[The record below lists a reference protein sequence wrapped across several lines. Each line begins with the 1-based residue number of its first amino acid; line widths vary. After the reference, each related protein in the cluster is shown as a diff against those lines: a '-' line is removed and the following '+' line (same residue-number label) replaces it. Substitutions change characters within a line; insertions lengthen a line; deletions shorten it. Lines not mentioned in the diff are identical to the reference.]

1 MDRRRWLKTVGVGA
15 LAGLAGC
22 SGSGG
27 SSGGDGDGGSGA
39 TDGSSGDGG
48 TDATD
53 GSSGGSAGSGGGE
66 MDTFTVGAV
75 YPFSGAVAETGQNI
89 RSFLQSA
96 VDDVINSSA
105 DLGPL
110 VMSGEEGL
118 PNLGAEVEILFADHR
133 SDPAQGRAEAERL
146 VQQEGVDLLVGAYN
160 SSVTS
165 TVSQVAEREQ
175 IPHVNFES
183 SSPDLTERGLNW
195 FWRTGPSD
203 QTYTQNMFDF
213 FTGLNEQQDAGI
225 ETVAIIHED
234 TEFGAISARTQEELA
249 EQNDLEVVAGPI
261 SYTAESVS
269 SLQSQLQRI
278 READP
283 DVLLPSSYLRDAQIM
298 MNDMETLG
306 YFPPMIMA
314 QNAGFNQPSFVENS
328 QISNYVCSR
337 STFADDLP
345 ENVPELGTYNDFVS
359 DAVGTAFNGVYIRS
373 WGGFMS
379 TMYAVNEAG
388 SADPSAIQSAVNN
401 LQLERLETGMPYG
414 IEFDD
419 NGQNSLA
426 SGVLLQYEEGSGNS
440 IWPFELAASEIEYP
454 APSWDER

>member
-1 MDRRRWLKTVGVGA
+1 LKTVGVGA
-15 LAGLAGC
+15 VAGLAGC
-22 SGSGG
+22 SGGGGGGDDGSGG
-27 SSGGDGDGGSGA
+27 SGDGGSG
-39 TDGSSGDGG
+39 GGGSGDGG
-48 TDATD
+48 GGGD
-53 GSSGGSAGSGGGE
+53 GGSTGSGGSG

-89 RSFLQSA
+89 RSFLRSA

-118 PNLGAEVEILFADHR
+118 PNLGASVEILFADHR

-146 VQQEGVDLLVGAYN
+146 VQQEDVDLLVGAYN

-183 SSPDLTERGLNW
+183 SSPELTERGLNW

-203 QTYTQNMFDF
+203 RTYTQNMFDF
-213 FTGLNEQQDAGI
+213 FTGMNEQMDAGI
-225 ETVAIIHED
+225 ESVAIIHED
-234 TEFGAISARTQEELA
+234 TEFGSISAETQENLA
-249 EQNDLEVVAGPI
+249 EENGLEVVAGPI

-269 SLQSQLQRI
+269 SLQSQLQRV

-283 DVLLPSSYLRDAQIM
+283 DVLLPSSYLRDAEIM
-298 MNDMETLG
+298 MNDMQTLG

-314 QNAGFNQPSFVENS
+314 QNAGFNQPSFVENQ
-328 QISNYVCSR
+328 QISNHVCSR

-345 ENVPELGTYNDFVS
+345 ESVPELGTYNDFVT

-373 WGGFMS
+373 WGGFIS
-379 TMYAVNEAG
+379 TMYAINEAG
-388 SADPSAIQSAVNN
+388 SAEPSAIQSAVDG
-401 LQLERLETGMPYG
+401 LQLDRLETGMPYG

-426 SGVLLQYEEGSGNS
+426 SGVLLQYDGGSGNS
-440 IWPFELAASEIEYP
+440 IWPFELAASEVSYP
-454 APSWDER
+454 APTWDER

>member
-1 MDRRRWLKTVGVGA
+1 MSRGDIDRRSWLKVVGTGA
-15 LAGLAGC
+15 VAGLAGC

-27 SSGGDGDGGSGA
+27 SGGDGGGDGGSG
-39 TDGSSGDGG
+39 DGGGDGG
-48 TDATD
+48 GD
-53 GSSGGSAGSGGGE
+53 GTTAGGGGGGT
-66 MDTFTVGAV
+66 DTFTVGAV

-89 RSFLQSA
+89 RTFLQSA

-110 VMSGEEGL
+110 VMAGEEGL
-118 PNLGAEVEILFADHR
+118 PNLGATVEIVFADHR
-133 SDPAQGRAEAERL
+133 SDPGQGRAEAERL
-146 VQQEGVDLLVGAYN
+146 VQEENVDLLVGSYN

-203 QTYTQNMFDF
+203 TTYTQNMFDF
-213 FTGLNEQQDAGI
+213 FTGLNEQADAGI

-234 TEFGAISARTQEELA
+234 TEFGSISAETQQNLA
-249 EQNDLEVVAGPI
+249 AENDLEVVAGPI
-261 SYTAESVS
+261 SYTSESVS
-269 SLQSQLQRI
+269 SLQSELQRI
-278 READP
+278 QEADP

-298 MNDMETLG
+298 MNDLQTLG
-306 YFPPMIMA
+306 YYPPMIMA
-314 QNAGFNQPSFVENS
+314 QNAGFNQPSFVES
-328 QISNYVCSR
+328 TEASNFVCTR

-345 ENVPELGTYNDFVS
+345 ENVPELGTYNQFVQ
-359 DAVGTAFNGVYIRS
+359 DAVGTPFNGVYIRS
-373 WGGFMS
+373 WGGFVS

-388 SADPSAIQSAVNN
+388 SADPSAIQSAIDG
-401 LQLERLETGMPYG
+401 LELDRLETGMPYG
-414 IEFDD
+414 ISFDE

-426 SGVLLQYEEGSGNS
+426 SGVLLQYEGGTGNS
-440 IWPFELAASEIEYP
+440 IWPFELAASEVSYP
-454 APSWDER
+454 APGWDER

>member
-1 MDRRRWLKTVGVGA
+1 MKTIGA
-15 LAGLAGC
+15 GAVVGLAGC
-22 SGSGG
+22 AGGSGG
-27 SSGGDGDGGSGA
+27 GDGGGGGGDGDGGGGGGDE
-39 TDGSSGDGG
+39 TDGGG
-48 TDATD
+48 TSTDAA
-53 GSSGGSAGSGGGE
+53 GG
-66 MDTFTVGAV
+66 MDTFSVGAV

-118 PNLGAEVEILFADHR
+118 PNLGATVEITFADHR

-146 VQQEGVDLLVGAYN
+146 VQQENVDLLVGAYN

-213 FTGLNEQQDAGI
+213 FTGLNDQTDAGI

-234 TEFGAISARTQEELA
+234 TEFGSISAETQESLA
-249 EQNDLEVVAGPI
+249 EENGLEVVAGPI

-298 MNDMETLG
+298 LNDMQTLG

-314 QNAGFNQPSFVENS
+314 QNAGFNQPSFVENT
-328 QISNYVCSR
+328 QISDYVCSR

-373 WGGFMS
+373 WGGFIS

-388 SADPSAIQSAVNN
+388 SAEPSALQSAIDG

-414 IEFDD
+414 IDFNDK
-419 NGQNSLA
+419 GQNSLA
-426 SGVLLQYEEGSGNS
+426 SGVLLQYTDGSGNS
-440 IWPFELAASEIEYP
+440 IWPFELAASEVTYP
-454 APSWDER
+454 APGWDER